1 MIKSFTTFFFVIVMR
16 NEGILL
22 KEQIRNDTMRWHIK
36 IRKLFI
42 IVEVGDIKHHNRSTI
57 II

>member
-22 KEQIRNDTMRWHIK
+22 KEQIRNDTMR
-36 IRKLFI
+36 
-42 IVEVGDIKHHNRSTI
+42 
-57 II
+57 